1 MPKLH
6 IVEALSE
13 ECTKAIRE
21 DTVEERLYYSEEEK
35 NNRLLR
41 QRECLIIY
49 GQSANA
55 TQQGD
60 LDCQRQN
67 RRRGKRDSTPSDEDS
82 FEH

>member
-21 DTVEERLYYSEEEK
+21 DAVDERLYYSEEEK

-41 QRECLIIY
+41 
-49 GQSANA
+49 
-55 TQQGD
+55 
-60 LDCQRQN
+60 
-67 RRRGKRDSTPSDEDS
+67 
-82 FEH
+82 